1 MAVPTP
7 PMPSTPKTF
16 FSLSLE
22 LRHTVYAN
30 VVTEEVDLDYCCC
43 PRSRA
48 HQYDLLLT
56 GHESSIRT
64 ILQRHRRRRL
74 NPRLSL
80 LLTNKQ
86 IRAEILTLPR
96 PQLTISV
103 RNISMLEDWAK
114 DTTRAE
120 AKPLC
125 QVRIKG
131 SLVSQKDL
139 TRSAA
144 GRDMVQRI
152 LWTLEW
158 NFRRA
163 LELVFAYERFAW
175 VPRKINMYLVDEKSA
190 ETGEKNVVWEVYL
203 IRLEIE
209 VVIDE

>member
-1 MAVPTP
+1 MPPTL
-7 PMPSTPKTF
+7 TTL

-22 LRHTVYAN
+22 LRQMVYAYCIP
-30 VVTEEVDLDYCCC
+30 EEVDLDYCCC
-43 PRSRA
+43 PRSRV
-48 HQYDLLLT
+48 HQYDWLLT
-56 GHESSIRT
+56 GHESSIKT

-86 IRAEILTLPR
+86 IRTEILALPR

-103 RNISMLEDWAK
+103 CNISMLQDWARG
-114 DTTRAE
+114 TTKAE
-120 AKPLC
+120 AKALC

-131 SLVSQKDL
+131 SLVSQRDL

-144 GRDMVQRI
+144 GQDMVQRI

-163 LELVFAYERFAW
+163 LEPVLAYERFAW
-175 VPRKINMYLVDEKSA
+175 APRKIKMYVVDEKSA
-190 ETGEKNVVWEVYL
+190 ETGEKEIVWEVYL
-203 IRLEIE
+203 IRPEIE
-209 VVIDE
+209 VVVDE